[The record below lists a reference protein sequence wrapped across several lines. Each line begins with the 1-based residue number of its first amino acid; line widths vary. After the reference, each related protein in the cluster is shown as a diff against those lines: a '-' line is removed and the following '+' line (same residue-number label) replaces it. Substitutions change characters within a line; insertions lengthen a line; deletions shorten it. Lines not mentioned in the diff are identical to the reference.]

1 MGSTTSDKPPSY
13 RLTLLAALLGI
24 AGCSTLSPVTSPD
37 SSDSAVIKSASTLP
51 GADTANGAPDPSAEA
66 ANQGKAE
73 DGSDRLVE
81 NREYANLWDRIRDGY
96 AMQPLD
102 NRTVEMH
109 ERWYSNNPEYMESM
123 VHRARLYLFYIV
135 EEVEK
140 RGMPM
145 EIALLPAIES
155 AYKPQAYSRA
165 RAAGL
170 WQFIPSTG
178 RIYGLES
185 NWWYDGRRDVIAS
198 TRAALDYLEK
208 LHGQFNDWQ
217 LALAAYNCG
226 ERKVERLMQANARKG
241 LPTDYSSLRK
251 LPRETRNYVPKLM
264 AMANIVADPAKYG
277 LQLATIPDTEYF
289 ARIETDAQID
299 LGVVARLTDMPVD
312 ELFMINPGYQRWITA
327 PTGPHI
333 LLIPADKKDSV
344 VEGLSKL
351 ADEDRVQW
359 ARHHVKRGDTMSRLA
374 SHYGVTVEAIRTSN
388 HLNSNHLSIG
398 QNLLIPVSANKVALA
413 AVKPPAY
420 IRALN
425 STVRPANAAGRER
438 VKIVHRVRSGESLW
452 SIARRYRVYVHQL
465 REWNLMESG
474 DVLRMG
480 QRLYIW
486 TTRGGRTSAG
496 RGAPG

>member
-1 MGSTTSDKPPSY
+1 MGSTISKTLSRFLLP
-13 RLTLLAALLGI
+13 LLAALLGV
-24 AGCSTLSPVTSPD
+24 AGCSTISPVATDESPA
-37 SSDSAVIKSASTLP
+37 SAQASTTSAVPANTDRNAS
-51 GADTANGAPDPSAEA
+51 EA
-66 ANQGKAE
+66 ATTDPDMPGKTE
-73 DGSDRLVE
+73 DAGDRLVDDRNYE
-81 NREYANLWDRIRDGY
+81 NLWDRIRAGY
-96 AMQPLD
+96 AMPDLD
-102 NRTVEMH
+102 NHLVSIH
-109 ERWYSNNPEYMESM
+109 ERWYANNPEYMESM

-155 AYKPQAYSRA
+155 AYKPHAYSRA
-165 RAAGL
+165 RAVGL

-208 LHGQFNDWQ
+208 LHDQFNDWQ

-226 ERKVERLMQANARKG
+226 ERKIERLMQANARKG
-241 LPTDYSSLRK
+241 LPTDYSSLRR
-251 LPRETRNYVPKLM
+251 LPRETRNYVPKLK

-277 LQLATIPDTEYF
+277 LQLAPIPDTEFF

-299 LGVVARLTDMPVD
+299 LGVVAKLTDMPVD

-327 PTGPHI
+327 PKGPHT
-333 LLIPADKKDSV
+333 LLIPADKKDVV

-359 ARHHVKRGDTMSRLA
+359 ARHLVRRGDTLSRVA
-374 SHYGVTVEAIRTSN
+374 VRYGVTVDAIRTSN
-388 HLNSNHLSIG
+388 NMRSNFLSVG

-413 AVKPPAY
+413 SVKPPSY

-425 STVRPANAAGRER
+425 STVRPAHASGGKR
-438 VKIVHRVRSGESLW
+438 VKVVHRVRSGESLW

-465 REWNLMESG
+465 REWNLMEAG